1 MSYLLEAC
9 VETFAQAIT
18 AAQGGA
24 DQLELCADLSVGG
37 LTPDLQL
44 TLEVAAAVAVPVK
57 VMIRPRPGDFLFTD
71 DEVNAMSVAVA
82 TFGSYGLQ
90 HFVIGMARPDNVLA
104 VDQIRGLCGA
114 FPEYQF
120 TLHKVIDQV
129 QDPLAAIRSIND
141 IPNLTSILTSGGA
154 PTALAGAA
162 QIERMQRVLH
172 PDKQIIAAGRITAA
186 NLADL
191 RTRINVPV
199 YHGRKIVEGM

>member
-9 VETFAQAIT
+9 VATKAQAII
-18 AAQGGA
+18 AVQGGA
-24 DQLELCADLSVGG
+24 DQLELCADLALGG

-44 TLEVAAAVAVPVK
+44 TLEVIAAVAIPVK
-57 VMIRPRPGDFLFTD
+57 VMIRPRAGDFVFTD
-71 DEVNAMSVAVA
+71 DEVNAMNVAIG

-104 VDQIRGLCGA
+104 VDQIRDLCGA

-129 QDPLAAIRSIND
+129 RDPLAAIRSINT

-154 PTALAGAA
+154 ATALAGAA

-172 PDKQIIAAGRITAA
+172 PEKQIIAAGRITAA
-186 NLADL
+186 NLAEV
-191 RTRINVPV
+191 RTRINAPI
-199 YHGRKIVEGM
+199 YHGRRIVEGM